1 MMDENINRRNKKMGF
16 IEIQTPL
23 SRHSSFSSIADD
35 QSFYLNDDDVAE
47 LLGPPL
53 QPDLEGEESL
63 NLTTILA
70 SGSFERLY
78 ENSSFD
84 VTTLPGLD
92 VSSPVTTQNSR
103 KRTIS
108 QHDETATTFISSSTT
123 FADRPDRPRFYS
135 ERSSSPPQS
144 LSQQFSVRDVAS
156 MLGSLSILDSSEQL
170 KSPSFHHR
178 GSCDQLPDPDELLRL
193 KDEKSHRRNT
203 QVVLISETP

>member
-1 MMDENINRRNKKMGF
+1 MDDENIKQRNKKMGF

-35 QSFYLNDDDVAE
+35 QSFNLNDDDVAE

-53 QPDLEGEESL
+53 QPELEDSL

-70 SGSFERLY
+70 AGSFERLF

-84 VTTLPGLD
+84 VTTVPSFD
-92 VSSPVTTQNSR
+92 VSSPAQNSR

-108 QHDETATTFISSSTT
+108 QHDETATTFVSSSTT

-135 ERSSSPPQS
+135 ERSSSPPRS

-178 GSCDQLPDPDELLRL
+178 GSCDQLPDADELLRL